1 MYDFN
6 ADAKVLWEY
15 HHLNNK
21 LSKKDC
27 ILAFGS
33 HDTRVAERVAELYNQ
48 GFAQFV
54 IFTGGLGRITKN
66 IWKKPEAEK
75 FSEIAISL
83 GVPRDK
89 IFIETESTNTGQNIN
104 FSKKLIEKE
113 KLVFS
118 DYIVVDKPFRERR
131 TYATLKK
138 QWSTLNFI
146 ITSPRDSYESYC
158 DYYNESVEFDI
169 SDFINIMVGDLQ
181 RIDLY
186 GKNGFQILQDIPAN
200 VMEAYKRLV
209 GNGFDKQLI
218 KA

>member
-6 ADAKVLWEY
+6 ADAKLLWDY

-33 HDTRVAERVAELYNQ
+33 HDTLVAERAAELYNQ

-66 IWKKPEAEK
+66 KWKKTEAEM
-75 FSEIAISL
+75 FSDIAIAR

-89 IFIETESTNTGQNIN
+89 IFIETESTNTGQNID
-104 FSKKLIEKE
+104 FTKKLIEKE
-113 KLVFS
+113 NLMFS
-118 DYIVVDKPFRERR
+118 DYIVVDKPFKERR
-131 TYATLKK
+131 IYATLKK
-138 QWSTLNFI
+138 QWPTLNFI
-146 ITSPRDSYESYC
+146 VTSPQKSYESYC
-158 DYYNESVEFDI
+158 RYYNESVDFDI
-169 SDFINIMVGDLQ
+169 KDFINIMVGDLQ

-186 GKNGFQILQDIPAN
+186 GKNGFQIPQDISEN

-209 GNGFDKQLI
+209 LNGFDRQLI

>member
-6 ADAKVLWEY
+6 SEAKLLWEY
-15 HHLNNK
+15 HHLNNN

-27 ILAFGS
+27 IMAFGS
-33 HDTRVAERVAELYNQ
+33 HDTLVAERAADLYNQ

-54 IFTGGLGRITKN
+54 IFTGGLGKITKN
-66 IWKKPEAEK
+66 IWKQSEAEK

-89 IFIETESTNTGQNIN
+89 IFIETESTNTGENID
-104 FSKKLIEKE
+104 FTKKLIEKE
-113 KLVFS
+113 KLTFS
-118 DYIVVDKPFRERR
+118 DYIVVDKPFKERR
-131 TYATLKK
+131 IFATLKM
-138 QWSTLNFI
+138 QWPTLNFI
-146 ITSPRDSYESYC
+146 VTSPQYSYESYC
-158 DYYNESVEFDI
+158 NYYNKSVEMDI

-186 GKNGFQILQDIPAN
+186 GKNGFQIPQDIPEN
-200 VMEAYKRLV
+200 VMEAYKRLLDY
-209 GNGFDKQLI
+209 GFDRQLI

>member
-21 LSKKDC
+21 LSKKGC